1 MARPPSCCQL
11 REEEAE
17 GEKKTFHNSTFPNVN
32 RMGKKER
39 EIVLLLHWFG
49 SAAVQISLVVFWGD
63 CRRAWKI
70 GADSIVHS
78 MWYSRFICRAF
89 FIKKERKKAVAFFYY
104 CLVYNII
111 LQLKTSVKDCTELY
125 AYHFPFKLT
134 QSFSHGF
141 FRRVFFA
148 ACNMFDK
155 KLSNEMSLTPGL

>member
-1 MARPPSCCQL
+1 MVVVLELCCSDTSASPILLDAQYSIGEKERAEEKERKRLYWRTIVAVMARPPSCCQL

-89 FIKKERKKAVAFFYY
+89 FVKKKERR
-104 CLVYNII
+104 
-111 LQLKTSVKDCTELY
+111 Q
-125 AYHFPFKLT
+125 
-134 QSFSHGF
+134 
-141 FRRVFFA
+141 
-148 ACNMFDK
+148 
-155 KLSNEMSLTPGL
+155 